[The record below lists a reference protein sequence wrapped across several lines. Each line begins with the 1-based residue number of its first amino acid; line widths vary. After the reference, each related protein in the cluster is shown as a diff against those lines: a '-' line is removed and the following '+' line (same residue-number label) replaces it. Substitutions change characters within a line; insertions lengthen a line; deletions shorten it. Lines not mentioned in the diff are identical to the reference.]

1 MTTKKRYQQL
11 PPDELLT
18 QFLAFCRGHFAE
30 HSSVIM
36 IGDNA
41 KDDPDFQ
48 VIPIQKQN
56 KQ

>member
-1 MTTKKRYQQL
+1 MTTKKPFPQL
-11 PPDELLT
+11 PTDELLT

-41 KDDPDFQ
+41 TDDPDFQ
-48 VIPIQKQN
+48 VTPVQKQN